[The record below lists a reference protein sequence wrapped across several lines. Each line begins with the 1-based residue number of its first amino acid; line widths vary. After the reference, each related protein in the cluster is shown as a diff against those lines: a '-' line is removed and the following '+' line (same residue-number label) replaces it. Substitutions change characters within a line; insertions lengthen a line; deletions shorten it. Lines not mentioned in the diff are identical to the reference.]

1 MRLRLKPFFR
11 DRPDHIGVVEEELLM
26 VRGPAEHFKLFLFLD
41 SPFNLMKHTQA
52 RLRYMH
58 IRRAGSLL
66 GCQWIQEIP
75 VLILCIV
82 GIIRFLQYGVI
93 LLLMGQTLAV
103 IALVSTDFTMQ
114 KFIKIDIFSQ

>member
-1 MRLRLKPFFR
+1 
-11 DRPDHIGVVEEELLM
+11 
-26 VRGPAEHFKLFLFLD
+26 
-41 SPFNLMKHTQA
+41 
-52 RLRYMH
+52 
-58 IRRAGSLL
+58 
-66 GCQWIQEIP
+66 

-82 GIIRFLQYGVI
+82 EIIRFLQYGVI

>member
-1 MRLRLKPFFR
+1 
-11 DRPDHIGVVEEELLM
+11 
-26 VRGPAEHFKLFLFLD
+26 
-41 SPFNLMKHTQA
+41 
-52 RLRYMH
+52 MH

-82 GIIRFLQYGVI
+82 EIIRFLQYGVI